1 MEQFQKEGILKG
13 VHNVMLFLL
22 SYDTNDEFYET
33 NKMMDD
39 VLVHEKNK
47 KVYPKQ
53 VGKNKLQN
61 KL

>member
-1 MEQFQKEGILKG
+1 MEQFQKVGILKG

-22 SYDTNDEFYET
+22 SYDTNDEFYES

-39 VLVHEKNK
+39 VEVDEKNK

-53 VGKNKLQN
+53 VGKK
-61 KL
+61 

>member
-53 VGKNKLQN
+53 VGKK
-61 KL
+61 